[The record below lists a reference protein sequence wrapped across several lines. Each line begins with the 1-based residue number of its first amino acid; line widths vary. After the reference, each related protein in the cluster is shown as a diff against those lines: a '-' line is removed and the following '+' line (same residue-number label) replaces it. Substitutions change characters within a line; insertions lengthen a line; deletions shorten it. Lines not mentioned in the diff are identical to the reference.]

1 MTQKEHNDTLA
12 LVIVGLT
19 LFVWIA
25 VRLLV

>member
-1 MTQKEHNDTLA
+1 MTHKEHNDTLA
-12 LVIVGLT
+12 LVIVALA